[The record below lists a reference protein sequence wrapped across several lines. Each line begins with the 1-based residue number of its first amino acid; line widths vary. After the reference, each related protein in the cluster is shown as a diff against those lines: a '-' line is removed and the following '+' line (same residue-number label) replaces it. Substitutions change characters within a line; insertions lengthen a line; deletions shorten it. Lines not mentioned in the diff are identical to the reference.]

1 MVTYKVPFPWFG
13 GKSWIAHLVWGRF
26 GDVPNYCEPFFGSGA
41 VLMLRPEAQWR
52 DGRTETVND
61 LDSWLTNFWR
71 AVKADPDGVAS
82 YADWPISEI
91 DLYPYCYNT
100 DDLLVAHDVR
110 EWALAHGDD
119 PMMRIA
125 LCGYFEEHATKMPQN
140 WECVS
145 WKANLGYSGL
155 RKSGVNYNRFKE
167 RIWFSPH
174 CLKPQSRLF

>member
-1 MVTYKVPFPWFG
+1 MSRSTYILEYMRTLAERLRDVRICCGDWRRILGPTPTLIHGTSGIFLDPPYSAK
-13 GKSWIAHLVWGRF
+13 AGRH
-26 GDVPNYCEPFFGSGA
+26 
-41 VLMLRPEAQWR
+41 
-52 DGRTETVND
+52 
-61 LDSWLTNFWR
+61 
-71 AVKADPDGVAS
+71 
-82 YADWPISEI
+82 
-91 DLYPYCYNT
+91 PYCYNT